1 MLISSILFRPK
12 RAFFVCMN
20 LSQDIIT
27 QKIAE
32 IVERKG
38 FFPVEIIVRGT
49 PSKRV
54 IEVFIDGGKDVS
66 AEDCADVSREI
77 NSELDNLPD
86 VGNDYR
92 LDVSSPGVDKPLKFL
107 KQYPKH
113 INRSF
118 EVSYKS
124 GDDTKKF
131 SGKLI
136 SVDNEDLT
144 FLSKDHSEVK
154 INFNNIKK
162 AKVIVSFS

>member
-1 MLISSILFRPK
+1 
-12 RAFFVCMN
+12 MN
-20 LSQDIIT
+20 LNEANIA

-38 FFPVEIIVRGT
+38 FFPVEVIIRGT

-54 IEVFIDGGKDVS
+54 IEVFIDGEKDVT
-66 AEDCADVSREI
+66 ADDCANVSREI
-77 NSELDNLPD
+77 NSEFENLPEA
-86 VGNDYR
+86 GNDYR

-113 INRSF
+113 IKRNF
-118 EVSYKS
+118 EVLYKS
-124 GDDTKKF
+124 GEETKKI

-136 SVDNEDLT
+136 DVEKEDLT
-144 FLSKDHSEVK
+144 FLCKNIGEVK

-162 AKVIVSFS
+162 AKVTVSFS

>member
-1 MLISSILFRPK
+1 
-12 RAFFVCMN
+12 MN
-20 LSQDIIT
+20 FNEANIA

-38 FFPVEIIVRGT
+38 FFPIEIIIRGI

-54 IEVFIDGGKDVS
+54 MEVFIDGENDVS
-66 AEDCADVSREI
+66 ADDCANVSREI
-77 NSELDNLPD
+77 NSELENLPEA
-86 VGNDYR
+86 GNDYR

-113 INRSF
+113 IKRNF

-124 GDDTKKF
+124 GEEIKKI

-136 SVDNEDLT
+136 SVEEENLT
-144 FLSKDHSEVK
+144 FLCKNVGEVK
-154 INFNNIKK
+154 VKFNNIKK
-162 AKVIVSFS
+162 AKVTVSFS

>member
-1 MLISSILFRPK
+1 
-12 RAFFVCMN
+12 MN
-20 LSQDIIT
+20 RDETNIT

-38 FFPVEIIVRGT
+38 FFPLEIIVRGT

-54 IEVFIDGGKDVS
+54 MEVFIDGEKDIS
-66 AEDCADVSREI
+66 AEDCAEVSREI
-77 NSELDNLPD
+77 NSEFENMPEA
-86 VGNDYR
+86 GNDYR

-113 INRSF
+113 ISRNF
-118 EVSYKS
+118 EVSYKLN
-124 GDDTKKF
+124 DDTKKL

-136 SVDNEDLT
+136 RVEDQDLT
-144 FLSKDHSEVK
+144 FLTKDNSEIK

-162 AKVIVSFS
+162 AKVVVSFS

>member
-1 MLISSILFRPK
+1 
-12 RAFFVCMN
+12 MN
-20 LSQDIIT
+20 LGGINIT

-38 FFPVEIIVRGT
+38 FFPIEIIVRGI

-54 IEVFIDGGKDVS
+54 IEVFIDGEKDIS

-77 NSELDNLPD
+77 NSELENMFAA
-86 VGNDYR
+86 VNDYR

-107 KQYPKH
+107 KQYHKH
-113 INRSF
+113 INRNF
-118 EVSYKS
+118 DVSYKLN
-124 GDDTKKF
+124 DNTKKL
-131 SGKLI
+131 SGKLLR
-136 SVDNEDLT
+136 VEDEDLIFST
-144 FLSKDHSEVK
+144 KDNSEIK

>member
-1 MLISSILFRPK
+1 
-12 RAFFVCMN
+12 MN
-20 LSQDIIT
+20 FNEANIA

-38 FFPVEIIVRGT
+38 FFPIEIIIRGT

-54 IEVFIDGGKDVS
+54 MEVFIDGEKDVT
-66 AEDCADVSREI
+66 ADDCANVSREI
-77 NSELDNLPD
+77 NSELENLPEA
-86 VGNDYR
+86 GNDYR

-113 INRSF
+113 IKRNF
-118 EVSYKS
+118 EVLYKL
-124 GDDTKKF
+124 GEETKKI

-136 SVDNEDLT
+136 AVEEEDLT
-144 FLSKDHSEVK
+144 FLCKNVGEVK

-162 AKVIVSFS
+162 AKVTVSFS

>member
-1 MLISSILFRPK
+1 
-12 RAFFVCMN
+12 MN
-20 LSQDIIT
+20 FNEANIA

-38 FFPVEIIVRGT
+38 FFPIEIIIRGI

-54 IEVFIDGGKDVS
+54 MEVFIDGENDVS
-66 AEDCADVSREI
+66 ADDCANVSREI
-77 NSELDNLPD
+77 NSELENLPEA
-86 VGNDYR
+86 GNDYR

-113 INRSF
+113 IKRNF

-124 GDDTKKF
+124 GEETKKI

-136 SVDNEDLT
+136 SVEEENLI
-144 FLSKDHSEVK
+144 FLCKNVGEVK
-154 INFNNIKK
+154 VKFNNIKK
-162 AKVIVSFS
+162 AKVTVSFS

>member
-1 MLISSILFRPK
+1 
-12 RAFFVCMN
+12 MN
-20 LSQDIIT
+20 LNEANIA

-38 FFPVEIIVRGT
+38 FFPVEVIIRGT

-54 IEVFIDGGKDVS
+54 IEVFIDGEKDVT
-66 AEDCADVSREI
+66 ADDCANVSREI
-77 NSELDNLPD
+77 NSEFENLPEA
-86 VGNDYR
+86 GNDYR

-113 INRSF
+113 IKRNF
-118 EVSYKS
+118 EVLYKS
-124 GDDTKKF
+124 GEETKKI

-136 SVDNEDLT
+136 DVEKEDLT
-144 FLSKDHSEVK
+144 FFCKNVGEVK

-162 AKVIVSFS
+162 AKVTVSFS

>member
-1 MLISSILFRPK
+1 
-12 RAFFVCMN
+12 MN
-20 LSQDIIT
+20 FNEANIA

-38 FFPVEIIVRGT
+38 FFPVEVIIRGT

-54 IEVFIDGGKDVS
+54 IEVFIDGEKDVT
-66 AEDCADVSREI
+66 ADDCANVSREI
-77 NSELDNLPD
+77 NSEFENLPEA
-86 VGNDYR
+86 GNDYR

-113 INRSF
+113 IKRNF
-118 EVSYKS
+118 EVLYKS
-124 GDDTKKF
+124 GEETRKI

-136 SVDNEDLT
+136 DVEKEDLT
-144 FLSKDHSEVK
+144 FLCKNIGEVK

-162 AKVIVSFS
+162 AKVTVSFS

>member
-1 MLISSILFRPK
+1 
-12 RAFFVCMN
+12 MN
-20 LSQDIIT
+20 FKEENIT

-54 IEVFIDGGKDVS
+54 MEVFIDGEKDIS
-66 AEDCADVSREI
+66 AEDCAAVSREI
-77 NSELDNLPD
+77 NSELENLSAA
-86 VGNDYR
+86 GNDYR
-92 LDVSSPGVDKPLKFL
+92 LEVSSPGVDKPLKFL

-113 INRSF
+113 INRNF
-118 EVSYKS
+118 EVSYKF
-124 GDDTKKF
+124 GEETKKLL
-131 SGKLI
+131 GKLI
-136 SVDNEDLT
+136 SIDNEDMT
-144 FLSKDHSEVK
+144 FVSKNNDEVK

>member
-1 MLISSILFRPK
+1 
-12 RAFFVCMN
+12 MN
-20 LSQDIIT
+20 LTETNIT

-54 IEVFIDGGKDVS
+54 MEVFIDGEKDIS
-66 AEDCADVSREI
+66 AEDCAEVSREV
-77 NSELDNLPD
+77 NSEFENLPEA
-86 VGNDYR
+86 GNDYR

-113 INRSF
+113 INRNF
-118 EVSYKS
+118 EVSYKLN
-124 GDDTKKF
+124 DDTKKL

-136 SVDNEDLT
+136 RIENQDLT
-144 FLSKDHSEVK
+144 FLTKDNSEIK

-162 AKVIVSFS
+162 AKVVISFFLKG

>member
-1 MLISSILFRPK
+1 
-12 RAFFVCMN
+12 MN
-20 LSQDIIT
+20 FNEANIA

-38 FFPVEIIVRGT
+38 FFPVEVIIRGT

-54 IEVFIDGGKDVS
+54 IEVFIDGEKDVT
-66 AEDCADVSREI
+66 ADDCANVSREI
-77 NSELDNLPD
+77 NSEFENLPEA
-86 VGNDYR
+86 GNDYR

-113 INRSF
+113 IKRNF
-118 EVSYKS
+118 EVLYKS
-124 GDDTKKF
+124 GEETKKI

-136 SVDNEDLT
+136 DVEKEDLT
-144 FLSKDHSEVK
+144 FLCKNIGEVK

-162 AKVIVSFS
+162 AKVTVSFS